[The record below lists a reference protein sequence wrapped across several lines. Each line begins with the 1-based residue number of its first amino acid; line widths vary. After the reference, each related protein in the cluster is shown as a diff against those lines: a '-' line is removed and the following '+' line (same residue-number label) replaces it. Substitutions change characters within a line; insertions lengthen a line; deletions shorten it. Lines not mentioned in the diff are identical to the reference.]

1 MEEKLVVRFQFYR
14 DEQGYCLDDTCSAQ
28 NPLRLDFSEPGFLRR
43 LNGAGKKSELVARA
57 VKAAPGVRV
66 LDCTGGFGRDAM
78 ILAKLG
84 CQITLLERSCVMWT
98 LLSDA
103 LKKAR
108 QLDALKDAA
117 SRIQLRRLDAM
128 SFLSEAVVDYDVVYL
143 DPMFPPKQGSA
154 AVNGDMQQLQR
165 FLSGASPDRLKGSVG
180 QSPLSE
186 ADQLLEISLNSGVK
200 RVVLKRPA
208 KGGGLEFAPSHTF
221 SNKSSRFEVYLR

>member
-1 MEEKLVVRFQFYR
+1 MVRFQLYR
-14 DEQGYCLDDTCSAQ
+14 DNQGYCLDDTCSAQ

-66 LDCTGGFGRDAM
+66 LDCTGGFGRDSM

-84 CQITLLERSCVMWT
+84 CKITLLERSYVMWV

-103 LKKAR
+103 LSKAR
-108 QLDALKDAA
+108 QSDSLKEPA
-117 SRIQLRRLDAM
+117 SRIALRRLDAA
-128 SFLSEAVVDYDVVYL
+128 SLLSDTVLNYDVVYL
-143 DPMFPPKQGSA
+143 DPMFPPKHGSA

-165 FLSGASPDRLKGSVG
+165 FLSGGSPAQHKGAVD
-180 QSPLSE
+180 QSSLSE
-186 ADQLLEISLNSGVK
+186 ADQLLEMSLNSGVK

-208 KGGGLEFAPSHTF
+208 KGGASKLTPPAHTF
-221 SNKSSRFEVYLR
+221 SNKSSRFEVHLR